1 MNPSKPSNLYSK
13 SITVSIKTLLSKSNK
28 MAFAIVLLFAFQELA
43 AQSPD
48 LGTINGNFQLD
59 AQYYREDTL
68 IGAPDFPEDIGSN
81 AFLNLVYNRGK
92 FQAGMRYE
100 AYLPTMQGFLRETG
114 SGIPYRY
121 ARYSDEKF
129 DLTAGTFYEQFG
141 SGMVLRSYEE
151 WGLGFDNSID
161 GLRAK
166 GQPVKGVYLTGLIGR
181 QRNAFSNKIENL
193 SAGLIRGVDAEWAVT
208 QTFDSLSEKTR
219 INVGASFVSRYQEDD
234 DPVQVYPENVAAWS
248 GRVNLSRGPFNLFGE
263 YAYKY
268 NDPSSVNSIIY
279 KEGTGMLLQASYARK
294 GLGISVQAKRIDN
307 MDFRSER
314 AAAFNNLNLNFLP
327 PQTKQHTYRLAT
339 LFPYA
344 TQPLGEWGFQT
355 EILYKIKKG
364 SMLGGKYGTNLTFN
378 FSRIHGLDKVAT
390 VDPFENYT
398 ASFFGMSDK
407 PFFQDVNLDISHK
420 FSKKFKAN
428 LNLLHINYEENLFKQ
443 LTGFITTD
451 DVVAD
456 VQILDMSYKVKKKQ
470 TLRVE
475 LQHALTQQEFGSWAM
490 ALVEY
495 SVAPNFFV
503 AVFDEYN
510 YGNADESLRLHYFSG
525 TAGFKWNTYQLRLG
539 YGRQRAG
546 VLCVG
551 GVCRIVP
558 ASNGMTLSLT
568 GSF

>member
-1 MNPSKPSNLYSK
+1 MQINW
-13 SITVSIKTLLSKSNK
+13 LLSGSSR
-28 MAFAIVLLFAFQELA
+28 FFTGILLLLA
-43 AQSPD
+43 CLNLDAQNID
-48 LGTINGNFQLD
+48 LGTVNGNFQLD

-114 SGIPYRY
+114 SGVPYRY
-121 ARYSDEKF
+121 VRYADDRF
-129 DLTAGTFYEQFG
+129 DFTAGNFYEQFG
-141 SGMVLRSYEE
+141 SGMVLRTYEE

-161 GLRAK
+161 GFRAK
-166 GQPVKGVYLTGLIGR
+166 GQPLKGVYLTGLIGR
-181 QRNAFSNKIENL
+181 QRNAFSNKVENL
-193 SAGLIRGVDAEWAVT
+193 SDGLIRAVDAEWALNES
-208 QTFDSLSEKTR
+208 FDSLSAKTR
-219 INVGASFVSRYQEDD
+219 VRVGASFVSRFQEDD
-234 DPVQVYPENVAAWS
+234 DPIQIYPENVAAWS
-248 GRVNLSRGPFNLFGE
+248 GRVSLSRSGFNLFGE
-263 YAYKY
+263 FAYKY
-268 NDPSSVNSIIY
+268 NDPSTVNSIIY
-279 KEGTGMLLQASYARK
+279 KEGTGMLLQASYSKK

-307 MDFRSER
+307 MDFRSDR
-314 AAAFNNLNLNFLP
+314 SATFNNLNLNFLP

-344 TQPLGEWGFQT
+344 TQPLGEWGFQA
-355 EILYKIKKG
+355 EILYKLKRG
-364 SMLGGKYGTNLTFN
+364 SMLGGKYGTNVTFN

-398 ASFFGMSDK
+398 ASFFGMTDK
-407 PFFQDVNLDISHK
+407 PFFQDINIDISHK
-420 FSKKFKAN
+420 FSKKFKAS

-443 LTGFITTD
+443 LTGFTTTE

-456 VQILDMSYKVKKKQ
+456 VQIVDMSYQLKKKH
-470 TLRVE
+470 TLRME

-495 SVAPNFFV
+495 SFAPHFFV

-510 YGNADESLRLHYFSG
+510 YGNADPELQIHYFTG
-525 TAGFKWNTYQLRLG
+525 KAGYIWKTYRLELG

-558 ASNGMTLSLT
+558 ASNGATLSLT